1 MGAVKEGEDAVE
13 VLLGLRLPIDA
24 RLLIGDRR
32 EHVEALVA
40 LRRHALVG
48 AGGGVEVER
57 EVVRQD
63 PLVEDVVQQPFVAGA
78 EDDGVMGDVFVG
90 LLGAEV
96 GDEEAHGLAPPGD
109 CVVGVFLAVLC
120 GDHLGVDDGGIC
132 VADDEVGLEGL
143 TALEPDAADGSAG
156 VDLNLGHRGVEANLD
171 AELGE
176 QAGERADDGGGS
188 AERVVD
194 APLPLQP
201 VDEHVDGAGLE
212 GVSADQQGL
221 EGEDLPEPLI
231 LHEAG
236 DEAVDRLVGA
246 EPDHVGD
253 DTEHLADTVEGAVCE
268 LQVADVED
276 LLRLGDEPLVV
287 VDIAGVD
294 GADVGEQTLFVS
306 DVVEAGAVVEL
317 DAVEGIYRDEL
328 EVVFTLAPDEF
339 EEFVEQV
346 GGGDDGGAG
355 VEGEAVALEDRGA
368 TARLFVGLEDGD
380 VPAAGAE
387 TDGRSEPSEAGT
399 NDDGAIA

>member
-1 MGAVKEGEDAVE
+1 MIAEVGALREAGLEAEGGAIHAPEPAREVAGVDREGGGEVILEARQMGAIEEGEDAVE

-48 AGGGVEVER
+48 AGGSVEIER
-57 EVVRQD
+57 EVFCED
-63 PLVEDVVQQPFVAGA
+63 PLVEDVVEQTLVSGP
-78 EDDGVMGDVFVG
+78 EDDGVVGDVLVG

-96 GDEEAHGLAPPGD
+96 GDEETHGLATAGD
-109 CVVGVFLAVLC
+109 CPVRVLLAVLC

-143 TALEPDAADGSAG
+143 TVLKPDAADGSAR
-156 VDLNLGHRGVEANLD
+156 VDLNLGHGGVESDLD

-236 DEAVDRLVGA
+236 DQAVDRLVGA

-253 DTEHLADTVEGAVCE
+253 DAEHLADAVEGAVCE

-294 GADVGEQTLFVS
+294 GADVGEQPLFVS
-306 DVVEAGAVVEL
+306 DVVEA
-317 DAVEGIYRDEL
+317 
-328 EVVFTLAPDEF
+328 
-339 EEFVEQV
+339 
-346 GGGDDGGAG
+346 
-355 VEGEAVALEDRGA
+355 
-368 TARLFVGLEDGD
+368 
-380 VPAAGAE
+380 
-387 TDGRSEPSEAGT
+387 
-399 NDDGAIA
+399 